1 MSKRDEMLT
10 RMNSFSEHNNLLNM
24 AVSRFKWNGLPPGL
38 DGRMLERYILAGM
51 AVGFNHPTAGPVIL
65 PGFWADSLDLYGYPR
80 AYTAFGYN
88 YQSPSFN
95 IAADEASIFYN
106 DDSMKP
112 FTPTIQRYQN
122 LLTSI
127 WSTIRLNVRQQRI
140 PWMYGGSKEEIQSIR
155 TAINAQEVNPEVLFV
170 SNGLFDAMSSGQKVF
185 PTPTQYIAPELLM
198 TYRQVMNQY
207 LTLIGVDNVPIEKR
221 ERQVTGEVEG
231 NRAIVLANR
240 RAAIECRQ
248 KAAERFNELTGLSV
262 SVDWGFEDGPT
273 VFPVPEHE

>member
-1 MSKRDEMLT
+1 MSKRDEVLT

-24 AVSRFKWNGLPPGL
+24 AVSRFRWSGLPPGL

-51 AVGFNHPTAGPVIL
+51 AIGFNHAAAGPVIL
-65 PGFWADSLDLYGYPR
+65 PGFWADSLDLYGYPL

-95 IAADEASIFYN
+95 IAADAAAVFYN

-112 FTPTIQRYQN
+112 FIPTINKFHN

-140 PWMYGGSKEEIQSIR
+140 PWMYGGSKAEIQSIR
-155 TAINAQEVNPEVLFV
+155 AAVNAQEVNPEVLFV
-170 SNGLFDAMSSGQKVF
+170 SENLFDNLSAGQKVF
-185 PTPTQYIAPELLM
+185 PTPTPYIAPELLM
-198 TYRQVMNQY
+198 TYRQIMNQY
-207 LTLIGVDNVPIEKR
+207 LTLIGIDNVPIEKR

-231 NRAIVLANR
+231 NSAIVLANR

-248 KAAERFNELTGLSV
+248 KAAERFNELTGLNV
-262 SVDWGFEDGPT
+262 TVDWGFEDGPA
-273 VFPVPEHE
+273 VFPVSEHE